1 MKLKLKK
8 IAMKKNLAEFTGTFW
23 ARLWWLWQDTIG
35 SIIS

>member
-8 IAMKKNLAEFTGTFW
+8 NSDEKEFTGTFW